1 MNIHFSAPRIVV
13 GAEREDF
20 TGETEGRSGPSVRSG
35 CLDRR
40 LRTCGSILNDINDL
54 IDRSCGQCAS
64 FAEFIRRL
72 PRELRDE
79 CKRRIPI
86 GSITLVSLTSSRQKR
101 RKRPEP
107 PPSDGCGNDDIC
119 TFILLFPPCCWI
131 ENDAG
136 VRKEG
141 RGTLFLEWESWKVL
155 KTWTSLLFTI

>member
-13 GAEREDF
+13 GAESEDF
-20 TGETEGRSGPSVRSG
+20 TGETEGPSVRSG

-54 IDRSCGQCAS
+54 IDKSRGQCAS
-64 FAEFIRRL
+64 LAEFIRRL

-101 RKRPEP
+101 PEP

-119 TFILLFPPCCWI
+119 TLILLFPHVVCLKMMQ
-131 ENDAG
+131 EYE
-136 VRKEG
+136 RREG
-141 RGTLFLEWESWKVL
+141 ELSSWSGNHGKC
-155 KTWTSLLFTI
+155 

>member
-13 GAEREDF
+13 GAEREDS
-20 TGETEGRSGPSVRSG
+20 TGETEGRSGPSVWSG

-86 GSITLVSLTSSRQKR
+86 GSITLGFFNKFSAETSETPRAAPIGRMRKR
-101 RKRPEP
+101 RHLH
-107 PPSDGCGNDDIC
+107 
-119 TFILLFPPCCWI
+119 LLLAVPPCCSF

-141 RGTLFLEWESWKVL
+141 RGTLFLEWELWKV
-155 KTWTSLLFTI
+155 